1 MADARPRP
9 PLVRI
14 VPQDQELRFDGTN
27 VELFLQSYQA
37 AAQSS
42 GASEYDMARQL
53 CRFIKDN
60 KVYQIVKTYDG
71 YVSHDWAKLRS
82 SLMDFWGQDDFV
94 QFTLQDLEDLLQFW
108 SKKEDILAVEDYP
121 IFCESFEL
129 IVSYFLRNDNISTEE
144 ISNLCYQ
151 AFSRVLR
158 CSLYRSKLVSND
170 FLIRPKVNS
179 QHPVNSTTCS
189 EPPSTQI
196 KEALSKEALESN
208 CENLGVDSDLL
219 NQSNEE
225 LSPVVGSLDK
235 PILLPGHFSSP
246 PSNSSAK
253 KITDLNHLAAYE
265 QEAKKM
271 QFLHSHNQLIE
282 VGMIVVDSSR
292 PLHPIQ
298 PEIKA
303 PDNLGED
310 HNHFVDRLDVPIRS
324 LDISPPIPNICSPRS
339 QETSQLQSST
349 QHLDLKEHSNTH
361 HICDRTSVPLNLKAS
376 RSNPIL
382 SSNEYLRDE
391 NKLPLFYFE
400 EKDISF
406 SDLFSVFQSKRDQDF
421 LFQDVFQDFPQDS
434 AKPQDQI
441 YQEQLVIIE
450 DINKIPIFLNLISP
464 QVSLKPFL
472 DSLSQENYAGS
483 FIILFPSISEA
494 DLSFVHRR
502 TGVGSNPLLTS
513 EDHLRNEDKL
523 QSFLLENLAPISC
536 MDYNRTIV
544 KLEENRVY
552 LKILMGPFLAGCFF
566 LLLVRVERFYPRGG
580 TSDQK

>member
-108 SKKEDILAVEDYP
+108 SKKEDISAVEDYP

-170 FLIRPKVNS
+170 FLIWPKVNS

-339 QETSQLQSST
+339 QETS
-349 QHLDLKEHSNTH
+349 EE
-361 HICDRTSVPLNLKAS
+361 SVKMP
-376 RSNPIL
+376 
-382 SSNEYLRDE
+382 RD
-391 NKLPLFYFE
+391 
-400 EKDISF
+400 
-406 SDLFSVFQSKRDQDF
+406 
-421 LFQDVFQDFPQDS
+421 
-434 AKPQDQI
+434 
-441 YQEQLVIIE
+441 
-450 DINKIPIFLNLISP
+450 
-464 QVSLKPFL
+464 
-472 DSLSQENYAGS
+472 
-483 FIILFPSISEA
+483 
-494 DLSFVHRR
+494 
-502 TGVGSNPLLTS
+502 
-513 EDHLRNEDKL
+513 
-523 QSFLLENLAPISC
+523 SC
-536 MDYNRTIV
+536 
-544 KLEENRVY
+544 K
-552 LKILMGPFLAGCFF
+552 
-566 LLLVRVERFYPRGG
+566 
-580 TSDQK
+580 